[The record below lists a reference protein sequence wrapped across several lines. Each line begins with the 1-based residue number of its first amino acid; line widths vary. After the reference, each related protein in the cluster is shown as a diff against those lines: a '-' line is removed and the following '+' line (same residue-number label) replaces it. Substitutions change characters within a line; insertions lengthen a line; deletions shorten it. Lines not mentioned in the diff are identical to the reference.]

1 LIAGLLLLAGP
12 PSPRPTPTPVPR
24 PAQKPTATPRPA
36 PARADLSWEQA
47 DALARKLE
55 ALQATPRDGRG
66 ARRVLVTQGELNSY
80 LNLTLGPELPPS
92 VADLEVRLEPG
103 DRLSA
108 GALVDLDAVRS
119 QVQVEGA
126 FNPLNLLSGRVP
138 VELRGRL
145 QNGNG
150 VGTLDLEDVRL
161 GGFRLPKSLVAQ
173 LVASSTRSAS
183 SPQGFDIEAP
193 FRLPW
198 KVKRVRIGAGQATL
212 EL

>member
-1 LIAGLLLLAGP
+1 MRSLGLIAGLLLLGGP
-12 PSPRPTPTPVPR
+12 PSPRPTPTPTARPAAPR
-24 PAQKPTATPRPA
+24 PT
-36 PARADLSWEQA
+36 PARPGLSWEQA

-55 ALQATPRDGRG
+55 AIQKPARATRQ

-80 LNLTLGPELPPS
+80 LNLTLGPEIPPS
-92 VADLEVRLEPG
+92 VGDLEVRLEPG

-108 GALVDLDAVRS
+108 AALVDLDAVRS
-119 QVQVEGA
+119 QVNVEGA

-145 QNGNG
+145 QNANG
-150 VGTLDLEDVRL
+150 VGSLDLEDVRL
-161 GGFRLPKSLVAQ
+161 GGFRLPKSLLAQ
-173 LVASSTRSAS
+173 LVASSTKSARS
-183 SPQGFDIEAP
+183 PEGFDIDAP

-198 KVKRVRIGAGQATL
+198 NVRRVRIDAGQATL